1 VRTTAIFFL
10 SIVLC
15 ACSGPRPRAPS
26 AAAVV
31 PPTAWRGDLE
41 REGNFG
47 GEWWRAFG
55 DPALN
60 NVVQRALDHNTDVAI
75 AAFRVEEAR
84 SQYRIAEARRK
95 PNLELAAEGSHDRT
109 VDPFLQ
115 GITQTDGAAELAVSY
130 DFDLF
135 GRLSSSSA
143 AARALLLASEA
154 ARDTVRLA
162 IASTA
167 ARGYVTLLELDA
179 QLTIVRDTLKARA
192 GSLQIIRRRQ
202 GAGYSSTLELRQ
214 AEAEYYATEQLIPA
228 TELSIRRQEDGLTL
242 LLGENPAG
250 IERSVNLQALLLPSV
265 PVGLPAS
272 ILRQRPDLM
281 QAEQQLVATDR
292 SLDVA
297 RAEFLPRIQLTASGG
312 YADSTIFANPIN
324 LYSFGASVLAPIFEG
339 GRLRAQ
345 ADAAAARR
353 DQAAF
358 QYRKSALN
366 AFREVED
373 ALATVRRDEEQE
385 RSIANQSE
393 SLKRTLTLA
402 TNRFLSGY
410 SPYLE
415 QLDAE
420 RQLLSAQLALAQSRA
435 DRLSAIIDL
444 YHSLGGGWRA
454 PRK

>member
-1 VRTTAIFFL
+1 MRATVIFSL
-10 SIVLC
+10 GVALC

-26 AAAVV
+26 AAAIA
-31 PPTAWRGDLE
+31 PPTVWRVDLE
-41 REGNFG
+41 REGNLG

-75 AAFRVEEAR
+75 AAFRVVEVR

-95 PNLELAAEGSHDRT
+95 PSLELAVEGSHDRT

-115 GITQTDGAAELAVSY
+115 GITQTDGAAELGVSY
-130 DFDLF
+130 DLDLF

-143 AARALLLASEA
+143 AARASLLASEA

-162 IASTA
+162 IASAA

-179 QLTIVRDTLKARA
+179 QLAIVRDTLKARA
-192 GSLQIIRRRQ
+192 GSLQIVRRRQ
-202 GAGYSSTLELRQ
+202 RAGYSSTLELRQ

-228 TELSIRRQEDGLTL
+228 TELSIRRQEDALSL

-250 IERSVNLQALLLPSV
+250 IERSGSLQGLVLPAV
-265 PVGLPAS
+265 PVGMPAS
-272 ILRQRPDLM
+272 VLRQRPDLI

-297 RAEFLPRIQLTASGG
+297 RAEFLPRILLTTSGG
-312 YADSTIFANPIN
+312 YANSTIFANPIN
-324 LYSFGASVLAPIFEG
+324 LYSFGGSILAPLFEG

-373 ALATVRRDEEQE
+373 ALAAVRRDEEQE
-385 RSIANQSE
+385 RSIENQSE

-420 RQLLSAQLALAQSRA
+420 RQLLSAQLALTQSRA
-435 DRLSAIIDL
+435 DRLTAIIDL
-444 YHSLGGGWRA
+444 YRSLGGGWRA
-454 PRK
+454 PRE

>member
-1 VRTTAIFFL
+1 VIFFL
-10 SIVLC
+10 SIALC

-26 AAAVV
+26 AAAML

-41 REGNFG
+41 RAGNLG
-47 GEWWRAFG
+47 GEWWQAFG

-84 SQYRIAEARRK
+84 SQYRIAEARRR
-95 PNLELAAEGSHDRT
+95 PNLELAVEGSHDRT

-130 DFDLF
+130 DLDLF

-143 AARALLLASEA
+143 AARASLLASEA

-167 ARGYVTLLELDA
+167 ARGYVTLLVLDA
-179 QLTIVRDTLKARA
+179 QLAIVRGTLKARA
-192 GSLQIIRRRQ
+192 GSLQIVRRRQ
-202 GAGYSSTLELRQ
+202 VAGYSSTLELRQ

-250 IERSVNLQALLLPSV
+250 IERSVNLQALMLPTV
-265 PVGLPAS
+265 PLGLPAS
-272 ILRQRPDLM
+272 VLRQRPDLM

-324 LYSFGASVLAPIFEG
+324 LYSFGATILAPIFEG

-373 ALATVRRDEEQE
+373 ALAAVRRDEEQE
-385 RSIANQSE
+385 RSITNQSE
-393 SLKRTLTLA
+393 SLTRTLTLA

-420 RQLLSAQLALAQSRA
+420 RQLLSAQLALARSRA
-435 DRLSAIIDL
+435 DRLTAIIDL
-444 YHSLGGGWRA
+444 YRSLGGGWRA
-454 PRK
+454 PRE